1 MGNRSRYQLIMLIYF
16 TLLWVEITYMLL
28 GSPYIFMNPVFRCN
42 SFDEEVTEADACD
55 IIDEC

>member
-1 MGNRSRYQLIMLIYF
+1 MLIYF